1 MMFTIQWDAQTR
13 EWISN
18 GAYIKIRTGR
28 SRMYWNTMTR
38 IGLQDAARKARI
50 LQDITSVLVRLSENG
65 GTALLMPNIPE
76 LTLMDFGDFAAVI
89 GAGIVV
95 TGVSPQG
102 RTQGE
107 FRLVIVMEC
116 EAEAML
122 SDVFM
127 LEKYVALAVRL

>member
-1 MMFTIQWDAQTR
+1 MLRIDWDTQAR

-18 GAYIKIRTGR
+18 AAYIKIRTGR
-28 SRMYWNTMTR
+28 SRAYRNKLASLAAQNPSR
-38 IGLQDAARKARI
+38 AARI
-50 LQDITSVLVRLSENG
+50 QQDITQVLVKLSENG
-65 GTALLMPNIPE
+65 GTAMLMPNIPE
-76 LTLMDFGDFAAVI
+76 ITLMDFSDFAMLI

-122 SDVFM
+122 CEVFI
-127 LEKYVALAVRL
+127 LDKYVALAVRI